1 MDIVRSLSERD
12 MTLLSK
18 ETAEKILRNRI
29 YFEGRIPDDMNS
41 KCNGFFF
48 IEPADHSSQTH
59 TWLIGFE
66 LPQDKDNF
74 VQSMQN

>member
-1 MDIVRSLSERD
+1 MN
-12 MTLLSK
+12 
-18 ETAEKILRNRI
+18 NR
-29 YFEGRIPDDMNS
+29 
-41 KCNGFFF
+41 CQGFFF

-74 VQSMQN
+74 VMSMQN

>member
-1 MDIVRSLSERD
+1 MDIVKSLSERD

-18 ETAEKILRNRI
+18 ETTEKILRNRI
-29 YFEGRIPDDMNS
+29 YYEGMIPDDMNRR
-41 KCNGFFF
+41 CQGFFF
-48 IEPADHSSQTH
+48 IEPADHASQTQ

-74 VQSMQN
+74 VTSVHN

>member
-1 MDIVRSLSERD
+1 MDIVKSLSERD
-12 MTLLSK
+12 MTLLPK
-18 ETAEKILRNRI
+18 EITEKILRNRI
-29 YFEGRIPDDMNS
+29 YYEGRIPDDMNNR
-41 KCNGFFF
+41 CQGFFF

-74 VQSMQN
+74 VMSMQN